1 MQERDYATP
10 TKRKRKRGGFKYS
23 TKKTLARSRMG
34 KRLSRVDEGEAFLTS
49 RTILFK
55 PGDEDTYTDRLG
67 STPYIGDKTNTER
80 ITDTQENSSGAEDE
94 GETQYTREVRLNIQ
108 FSLCTF
114 NCKFYTHVES
124 TIDMKVDTYIFCG
137 QIYVKIMKFEIL
149 GNT

>member
-23 TKKTLARSRMG
+23 TKKALARSRMG

-108 FSLCTF
+108 FLLCTF
-114 NCKFYTHVES
+114 NCKFFPHVES
-124 TIDMKVDTYIFCG
+124 TIVMKVDKCFLCG
-137 QIYVKIMKFEIL
+137 
-149 GNT
+149 